1 MLFNSFIFFIFLGIV
16 LPIFYLLPSK
26 NSKNIFLLV
35 VSYFF
40 YGYWDWR
47 FCLLLALTTVI
58 DFFIGQKLFETT
70 DFRKRKL
77 LLIVSLVVNL
87 GILGFF
93 KYYNFFVQSF
103 EDLSSLFGVK
113 LD

>member
-16 LPIFYLLPSK
+16 LPVFYLLRTKESK
-26 NSKNIFLLV
+26 NLFLLL

-47 FCLLLALTTVI
+47 FCLLLAATTVI
-58 DFFIGQKLFETT
+58 DFFVGKQLSLESNR
-70 DFRKRKL
+70 RKRKL
-77 LLIVSLVVNL
+77 LLTSSLVINL

-93 KYYNFFVQSF
+93 KYFNFFV
-103 EDLSSLFGVK
+103 
-113 LD
+113 